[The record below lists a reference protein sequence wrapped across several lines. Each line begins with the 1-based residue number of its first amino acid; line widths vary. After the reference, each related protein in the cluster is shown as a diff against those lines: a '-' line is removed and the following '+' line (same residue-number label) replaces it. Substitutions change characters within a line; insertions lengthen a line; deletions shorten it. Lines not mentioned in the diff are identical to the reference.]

1 MKTFSDQNINEV
13 LKYFNTSHNG
23 LSSVEAQNRL
33 KIYGKN
39 ELAKNKKRN
48 FFKIILNKIKNP
60 ILIILIIA
68 GLFSLISKD
77 YIESI
82 AILIIILIDVLMGAI
97 QEWKALKTSDALAD
111 LIKYENKVIR
121 DNKEQMIYSTDLVI
135 GDIVLLESGNKVG
148 ADLRIID
155 TNNLTIDESVL
166 TGESVGVIKN
176 SNKKVEASNIAYAG
190 TVIIRG
196 RAKAVVIKTGS
207 DTAIGKIADTVS
219 NMEDAPSP
227 LSIRVNKLSKQISL
241 LILIIAIILTILLC
255 YNNAPGK
262 EIFIFVIA
270 LSVSAMPEGLPLA
283 LTMALTVSSNRMAK
297 NNVIVKKLNS
307 VEALGS
313 CTVIA
318 SDKTGTLTLN
328 EQTAKKIVLP
338 SKEEF
343 NITGSGYNDIG
354 KINYPALKEKEVKDI
369 IFQGI
374 INNEAVLKKEKNEFM
389 YFGDTIDVAFLV
401 LGLKARVSK
410 EINLISEIPYESENQ
425 YSAAFYED
433 NNKKYCTVKGSTE
446 KILSFCD
453 KMMINGEVIIIDKK
467 SLINQNEKLAKNG
480 YRVIALAKKE
490 IKLKKEYTEKD
501 LNNLIFLGFVGFI
514 DPIRKEA
521 KPSIKKCKKAGIKV
535 IMITGDH
542 PLTATNIGKELGLIK
557 SEKNITTNEEL
568 EKYLQLGEVEFD
580 KFIKDKTVFA
590 RVTPLNKLAIVES
603 FKRQNEYI
611 AVTGDGVND
620 APAIK
625 AANIGIA
632 MGSGTDVA
640 KDTADMIIL
649 DDNFK
654 SIVEGIKQG
663 RIAYSNIRKIVYLL
677 LSCGAAEVLFFILA
691 ILANLPIPLIAIQIL
706 WLNVVTD
713 GLQDI
718 ALSFE
723 EHEDGVLEEKV
734 SSPEN
739 TIFNKDLFFEL
750 LVSSLSIGLVVFGF
764 WAFLMKNNVDITLAR
779 TYIVTLMVFI
789 QNIHVFNCRSEK
801 RSTFS
806 MPLNNK
812 FLIFSIIGSI
822 ILHIIVL
829 KVNIL
834 AQFLQITNIPLWH
847 IFGIFVISL
856 PLLIIMEVYKKI
868 VYHK

>member
-1 MKTFSDQNINEV
+1 MKTFYDQNIKEV
-13 LKYFNTSHNG
+13 LKYFNTSQNG
-23 LSSVEAQNRL
+23 LSLIEAQKRL
-33 KIYGKN
+33 KKYGKN

-48 FFKIILNKIKNP
+48 FFKIIINEFKNP
-60 ILIILIIA
+60 ILIILIIG
-68 GLFSLISKD
+68 GLFSFVSKD
-77 YIESI
+77 YIEAI
-82 AILIIILIDVLMGAI
+82 AILIIILIDVLVGAI
-97 QEWKALKTSDALAD
+97 QEWRALKTTDALAD
-111 LIKYENKVIR
+111 LIKYETKVIR
-121 DNKEQMIYSTDLVI
+121 DNKEQKIYSTDLVI

-155 TNNLTIDESVL
+155 AQNLIIDESVL
-166 TGESVGVIKN
+166 TGESHGVIKN
-176 SNKKVEASNIAYAG
+176 SHKKTEASNIVYAG
-190 TVIIRG
+190 TVVIKG

-219 NMEDAPSP
+219 NMEDTPSP

-241 LILIIAIILTILLC
+241 LILVIAIILTILLY
-255 YNNAPGK
+255 YNNVSGK
-262 EIFIFVIA
+262 EIFILVIA

-283 LTMALTVSSNRMAK
+283 LTMALTVSSSRMAK
-297 NNVIVKKLNS
+297 KNVIVKKLNS

-338 SKEEF
+338 SQEEI

-354 KINYPALKEKEVKDI
+354 KINYPAQKEKAIKDI

-374 INNEAVLKKEKNEFM
+374 INTEAVLKKENNKFK

-401 LGLKARVSK
+401 LGLKAKVSK
-410 EINLISEIPYESENQ
+410 EPDLISKIPYESENQ

-446 KILSFCD
+446 KVLSFCD
-453 KMMINGEVIIIDKK
+453 KMMINGKAVNIDKK
-467 SLINQNEKLAKNG
+467 ALNNQNEKMAFNG

-490 IKLKKEYTEKD
+490 IELKKSYTEKD
-501 LNNLIFLGFVGFI
+501 LNKLIFLGFVCFI

-521 KPSIKKCKKAGIKV
+521 KPAIKKCKKAGIKV
-535 IMITGDH
+535 VMITGDH
-542 PLTATNIGKELGLIK
+542 PLTAANIGKELALIK
-557 SEKNITTNEEL
+557 NEKNITTGEEL
-568 EKYLQLGEVEFD
+568 EKYLQLGEKEFD
-580 KFIKDKTVFA
+580 NFIKDKTVFA

-654 SIVEGIKQG
+654 SIVEGIKYG

-677 LSCGAAEVLFFILA
+677 LSCGAAEVLFFVLA

-713 GLQDI
+713 GLQDM

-723 EHEDGVLEEKV
+723 NHEDGVLEEKV
-734 SSPEN
+734 SSPES

-750 LVSSLSIGLVVFGF
+750 LVSSLTIGLVVYGF
-764 WAFLMKNNVDITLAR
+764 WVFLMKNNVDIIVAR

-789 QNIHVFNCRSEK
+789 QNVHVFNCRSEK
-801 RSTFS
+801 RSAFS

-812 FLIFSIIGSI
+812 FLIFSIFGSI
-822 ILHIIVL
+822 FLHIIVL
-829 KVNIL
+829 KVDIF
-834 AQFLQITNIPLWH
+834 AQFLKITSIPLWH
-847 IFGIFVISL
+847 IFGIFILSL
-856 PLLIIMEVYKKI
+856 PLLIIMEGYKKL

>member
-1 MKTFSDQNINEV
+1 MKIFSDQNINDI
-13 LKYFNTSHNG
+13 LKYFNTSLNG
-23 LSSVEAQNRL
+23 LSTIEAQNRL
-33 KIYGKN
+33 KKDGKN

-48 FFKIILNKIKNP
+48 FFKIIVNEIKNP

-97 QEWKALKTSDALAD
+97 QEWKALKTTDALTD
-111 LIKYENKVIR
+111 LIKYETKVIR

-135 GDIVLLESGNKVG
+135 GDIVLLESGNKIG
-148 ADLRIID
+148 ADLRIIED
-155 TNNLTIDESVL
+155 QNLIIDESIL
-166 TGESVGVIKN
+166 TGESIGVIKN
-176 SNKKVEASNIAYAG
+176 SNKKTKASNIAYAG
-190 TVIIRG
+190 TVVIKG
-196 RAKAVVIKTGS
+196 RAKAIVIKTGS
-207 DTAIGKIADTVS
+207 NTAIGKIADVVS

-227 LSIRVNKLSKQISL
+227 LTIRVNKLSKQISI
-241 LILIIAIILTILLC
+241 LILIIAIILTILLL

-283 LTMALTVSSNRMAK
+283 LTMALTVSSSRMAK

-313 CTVIA
+313 CTIIA

-338 SKEEF
+338 SQEEF

-354 KINYPALKEKEVKDI
+354 KINYPVAREKEVKDI

-374 INNEAVLKKEKNEFM
+374 INNEAVIKKENNEFM

-401 LGLKARVSK
+401 LGLKTKVSK

-453 KMMINGEVIIIDKK
+453 KMMINGKAIKIDKE
-467 SLINQNEKLAKNG
+467 SLIKQNEKLALNG

-490 IKLKKEYTEKD
+490 VNFKKEYTEKD
-501 LNNLIFLGFVGFI
+501 LNELIFLGFVCFI

-521 KPSIKKCKKAGIKV
+521 KPSISKCKKAGIKV
-535 IMITGDH
+535 VMITGDH
-542 PLTATNIGKELGLIK
+542 PLTAANIGKELGLIK
-557 SEKNITTNEEL
+557 NEKNITTGEEL
-568 EKYLQLGEVEFD
+568 EKYLQLGEKEFD
-580 KFIKDKTVFA
+580 HFIKDKTVFA
-590 RVTPLNKLAIVES
+590 RVAPLNKLAIVES

-654 SIVEGIKQG
+654 SIVEGIKHG

-691 ILANLPIPLIAIQIL
+691 IVANLPIPLIAIQIL

-713 GLQDI
+713 GLQDM

-723 EHEDGVLEEKV
+723 QHEDGVLGEKV

-750 LVSSLSIGLVVFGF
+750 LVSSLTIGLVVFGF
-764 WAFLMKNNVDITLAR
+764 WTFLIKNNVDIILAR
-779 TYIVTLMVFI
+779 TYIVTLMVFM

-812 FLIFSIIGSI
+812 FLIFSIVGSI
-822 ILHIIVL
+822 ILQVVVL
-829 KVNIL
+829 KVDVL
-834 AQFLQITNIPLWH
+834 TQFLQITNIPLWH
-847 IFGIFVISL
+847 IFGIFVVSL
-856 PLLIIMEVYKKI
+856 PLLIIMEVYKKL